1 MPIDAYHAYLKGC
14 NVEQA
19 FLNQIA
25 DNAERCKYDTRPVP
39 VYLTL
44 PRIREWAT
52 DLGLPFSER
61 YIQLFQEE
69 ALVQVMHHGSGGPA
83 PTLRSVTAGVKRSFE
98 PKDIQ

>member
-1 MPIDAYHAYLKGC
+1 MSID
-14 NVEQA
+14 VEQA

-25 DNAERCKYDTRPVP
+25 DNAERCEYDTRQIPAYP
-39 VYLTL
+39 TL
-44 PRIREWAT
+44 PRIREWVT
-52 DLGLPFSER
+52 ELGLPFSER

-69 ALVQVMHHGSGGPA
+69 AIVQAIRFHYPSGPS